1 MYHLTLPAL
10 TIGLFLTA
18 MLVRSLRSSLVDV
31 FSAEYIEA
39 ARARGLS
46 EGRVVMKH
54 ALRNSLI
61 ATITVLAVNLGWLI
75 SSAVVIERVFDIPGL
90 GQLLVESIYT
100 RDFPT
105 IQALT
110 LVFGLLVIAHQ
121 PPVRR
126 SRTRSSTRAF
136 GTTDGDPARAHRLVG
151 RTAEAAGAQSSGA
164 GRTRLSTSASAILG
178 LIGLAAIFAPLIAPY
193 APNAQNLANAFQP
206 PSSEHLMGTDNLGR
220 DIFSRVVYAARV
232 DLQIGLILTYVPL
245 VYGVILGAVAGYF
258 GGRSD
263 SVIMRLVDVVIAFP
277 FLVLVI
283 AILAVVGPG
292 VKGIY
297 IAVLAVAWA
306 MYARLTRAEMLV
318 LREQQFMLA
327 GEALGF
333 SRRRIIFRHAIP
345 NLLRPNLVFSMADFV
360 LNILLVASL
369 SFLGLGVRPPTPEW
383 GAMVA
388 EGQNFLLNAWW
399 ITTLPGIVI
408 VVVGIALSLV
418 GDGLADRM
426 GERFRLTV

>member
-1 MYHLTLPAL
+1 MATRQEVIL
-10 TIGLFLTA
+10 G
-18 MLVRSLRSSLVDV
+18 S
-31 FSAEYIEA
+31 A
-39 ARARGLS
+39 ARLRRRAVS
-46 EGRVVMKH
+46 ERRW
-54 ALRNSLI
+54 ANASLY
-61 ATITVLAVNLGWLI
+61 V
-75 SSAVVIERVFDIPGL
+75 
-90 GQLLVESIYT
+90 
-100 RDFPT
+100 
-105 IQALT
+105 
-110 LVFGLLVIAHQ
+110 
-121 PPVRR
+121 
-126 SRTRSSTRAF
+126 
-136 GTTDGDPARAHRLVG
+136 
-151 RTAEAAGAQSSGA
+151 GA
-164 GRTRLSTSASAILG
+164 GILG
-178 LIGLAAIFAPLIAPY
+178 LVAIVAIFAPLIAPHP
-193 APNAQNLANAFQP
+193 PNAQDLAGAFQP
-206 PSSEHLMGTDNLGR
+206 PSADHIMGTDNLGR

-232 DLQIGLILTYVPL
+232 DLQIGFVTTYVPL
-245 VYGVILGAVAGYF
+245 VYGVILGAIAGYF
-258 GGRSD
+258 GGWVD

-418 GDGLADRM
+418 GDGLADRL
-426 GERFRLTV
+426 GERFRLTVDSGTAPETAKGEHA

>member
-1 MYHLTLPAL
+1 
-10 TIGLFLTA
+10 
-18 MLVRSLRSSLVDV
+18 
-31 FSAEYIEA
+31 
-39 ARARGLS
+39 
-46 EGRVVMKH
+46 
-54 ALRNSLI
+54 
-61 ATITVLAVNLGWLI
+61 
-75 SSAVVIERVFDIPGL
+75 
-90 GQLLVESIYT
+90 
-100 RDFPT
+100 
-105 IQALT
+105 
-110 LVFGLLVIAHQ
+110 
-121 PPVRR
+121 
-126 SRTRSSTRAF
+126 
-136 GTTDGDPARAHRLVG
+136 
-151 RTAEAAGAQSSGA
+151 
-164 GRTRLSTSASAILG
+164 
-178 LIGLAAIFAPLIAPY
+178 
-193 APNAQNLANAFQP
+193 
-206 PSSEHLMGTDNLGR
+206 MGTDNLGR

-232 DLQIGLILTYVPL
+232 DLQIGLILTYVPF
-245 VYGVILGAVAGYF
+245 VYGVIFGAVAGYF

-345 NLLRPNLVFSMADFV
+345 NLLRPNIVFSMADFV

-388 EGQNFLLNAWW
+388 EGQNFLLERLVDHDDAGHRHRRRRNRPQSGRRWSRGPAWASVSGSPSVPPSSERSGYMKVFISVDMEGATAMTDPEDVLPQGSDYQRGRVFMTGDANAAVLGAFDAGA
-399 ITTLPGIVI
+399 TE
-408 VVVGIALSLV
+408 VVVNDSHWIMRNLLIEQIDPRARVIKGFHKPMCMMQGIDESVDAAVFIGYHSCAGTEQGV
-418 GDGLADRM
+418 LAHTLLGKEVQNM
-426 GERFRLTV
+426 LLNGEPTGETG

>member
-1 MYHLTLPAL
+1 
-10 TIGLFLTA
+10 
-18 MLVRSLRSSLVDV
+18 
-31 FSAEYIEA
+31 
-39 ARARGLS
+39 
-46 EGRVVMKH
+46 
-54 ALRNSLI
+54 
-61 ATITVLAVNLGWLI
+61 
-75 SSAVVIERVFDIPGL
+75 
-90 GQLLVESIYT
+90 
-100 RDFPT
+100 
-105 IQALT
+105 
-110 LVFGLLVIAHQ
+110 
-121 PPVRR
+121 
-126 SRTRSSTRAF
+126 
-136 GTTDGDPARAHRLVG
+136 
-151 RTAEAAGAQSSGA
+151 
-164 GRTRLSTSASAILG
+164 
-178 LIGLAAIFAPLIAPY
+178 
-193 APNAQNLANAFQP
+193 
-206 PSSEHLMGTDNLGR
+206 MGTDNLGR

-232 DLQIGLILTYVPL
+232 DLQIGFITTYVPL
-245 VYGVILGAVAGYF
+245 VYGVILGAIAGYF
-258 GGRSD
+258 GGWVD
-263 SVIMRLVDVVIAFP
+263 SVIMRFVDVVIAFP

-318 LREQQFMLA
+318 LREQHFMLA

-388 EGQNFLLNAWW
+388 DGQNFLLNAWW

-408 VVVGIALSLV
+408 VVVGIALSLI
-418 GDGLADRM
+418 GDGLADRL
-426 GERFRLTV
+426 GERFRLTVESGSPADAKGELT

>member
-1 MYHLTLPAL
+1 MAT
-10 TIGLFLTA
+10 
-18 MLVRSLRSSLVDV
+18 RQ
-31 FSAEYIEA
+31 E
-39 ARARGLS
+39 
-46 EGRVVMKH
+46 
-54 ALRNSLI
+54 LI
-61 ATITVLAVNLGWLI
+61 V
-75 SSAVVIERVFDIPGL
+75 SSAGRLRRRALSQRRWANATLYVGVV
-90 GQLLVESIYT
+90 
-100 RDFPT
+100 
-105 IQALT
+105 
-110 LVFGLLVIAHQ
+110 
-121 PPVRR
+121 
-126 SRTRSSTRAF
+126 
-136 GTTDGDPARAHRLVG
+136 
-151 RTAEAAGAQSSGA
+151 
-164 GRTRLSTSASAILG
+164 ILG

-193 APNAQNLANAFQP
+193 APNAQNLANAFHP

-232 DLQIGLILTYVPL
+232 DLQIGLILTYVPF

-327 GEALGF
+327 AEALGF

>member
-1 MYHLTLPAL
+1 MATRQDIIL
-10 TIGLFLTA
+10 
-18 MLVRSLRSSLVDV
+18 SSVGRLQR
-31 FSAEYIEA
+31 
-39 ARARGLS
+39 RARS
-46 EGRVVMKH
+46 ERRW
-54 ALRNSLI
+54 AN
-61 ATITVLAVNLGWLI
+61 ATLYV
-75 SSAVVIERVFDIPGL
+75 
-90 GQLLVESIYT
+90 
-100 RDFPT
+100 
-105 IQALT
+105 
-110 LVFGLLVIAHQ
+110 
-121 PPVRR
+121 
-126 SRTRSSTRAF
+126 
-136 GTTDGDPARAHRLVG
+136 
-151 RTAEAAGAQSSGA
+151 GA
-164 GRTRLSTSASAILG
+164 GILG
-178 LIGLAAIFAPLIAPY
+178 LVGVVAIFAPLIAPY
-193 APNAQNLANAFQP
+193 SPNAQDLANAFQS
-206 PSSEHLMGTDNLGR
+206 PSTDHIMGTDNLGR

-232 DLQIGLILTYVPL
+232 DLQIGFITTYVPL
-245 VYGVILGAVAGYF
+245 VYGVMLGAIAGYF
-258 GGRSD
+258 GGWVD
-263 SVIMRLVDVVIAFP
+263 SLIMRLVDVVIAFP

-297 IAVLAVAWA
+297 IAVLVVAWA

-333 SRRRIIFRHAIP
+333 SRKRIIFRHAIP

-388 EGQNFLLNAWW
+388 DGQNFLLNAWW

-418 GDGLADRM
+418 GDGLADRL
-426 GERFRLTV
+426 GERFRLTVDSGSPPDTAKGELA